1 MYIRKLGVCAGIA
14 MLALSMAAYAASSFV
29 PRDCKSAE
37 LTNAGGR
44 CGVVQVR
51 EDPAK
56 PDRNIDL
63 HVVILP
69 ALHPKAGEPPLFHL
83 EGGPGIAAT
92 NAAGFYAG
100 PGSIYRRSQDVVLVD
115 QRGTGGSR
123 PLHCAAIENRS
134 PVADELVARDVIAC
148 RKELSSQV
156 ELTNYSTARA
166 AEDVDSVRE
175 ALHAE
180 QIDIWSISYG
190 TRLTQQYIKAF
201 PTRVRRAVMAGFAPL
216 DYRTPLYHA
225 MNAQRVVDLL
235 IYKCR
240 ANETCSAKYPSLREE
255 WNTVLARLDHSPAQ
269 VQWNGAPASL
279 GRGRFTEEVRNSL
292 STAAGQRGF
301 PALVHAAFGGDFGP
315 FLHLLRRGPS
325 PFAMGLYL
333 TIACSEG
340 GSRIAPADIQRYTE
354 GTFLGEYRVREE
366 LDACAEWLKYQP
378 SSDFFEPPASSPPL
392 LVISGEM
399 DHVMPPDYAEQFC
412 SRLENCHLVI
422 IPDLGH
428 GPFDLDLWSGGDCYD
443 KMTVKFLE
451 DGVVDA
457 SCVRKMRAPAFR

>member
-1 MYIRKLGVCAGIA
+1 MDLHRLGVCAGIA
-14 MLALSMAAYAASSFV
+14 MLGLSGAAYAAPSLAARACPS
-29 PRDCKSAE
+29 PE
-37 LTNAGGR
+37 LTQAGAR
-44 CGVVQVR
+44 CGVVEVR

-56 PDRNIDL
+56 PDRKIGLN
-63 HVVILP
+63 VVIVP
-69 ALHPKAGEPPLFHL
+69 ALHPKPGEPPLFHL

-92 NAAGFYAG
+92 TAALFYAG
-100 PGSIYRRSQDVVLVD
+100 PGSTYRQSQDVVLVD
-115 QRGTGGSR
+115 QRGTGGSG

-134 PVADELVARDVIAC
+134 PLADELVARDVIAC
-148 RKELSSQV
+148 RRELSSQAD
-156 ELTNYSTARA
+156 LANYSTVRT

-180 QIDIWSISYG
+180 QIDIWSISNG
-190 TRLTQQYIKAF
+190 TRLAQQYIKAF
-201 PTRVRRAVMAGFAPL
+201 PTRVRRAVMAGFVPL
-216 DYRTPLYHA
+216 DYRTPLFHA

-240 ANETCSAKYPSLREE
+240 ADPACSASYPNLEEE
-255 WNTVLARLDHSPAQ
+255 WTTVLARLDHSPAQ

-315 FLHLLRRGPS
+315 FLHLLRKGSS

-340 GSRIAPADIQRYTE
+340 GSRIEPADVQRYTE
-354 GTFLGEYRVREE
+354 GTFLREYRVREE
-366 LDACAEWLKYQP
+366 LDACAEWPKYQP
-378 SSDFFEPPASSPPL
+378 GSDFFQPPASSPEL
-392 LVISGEM
+392 LVVSGEM
-399 DHVMPPDYAEQFC
+399 DHVAPPDYAEQFC
-412 SRLENCHLVI
+412 SRLEHCHLVI

-443 KMTVKFLE
+443 TMTVKFLE